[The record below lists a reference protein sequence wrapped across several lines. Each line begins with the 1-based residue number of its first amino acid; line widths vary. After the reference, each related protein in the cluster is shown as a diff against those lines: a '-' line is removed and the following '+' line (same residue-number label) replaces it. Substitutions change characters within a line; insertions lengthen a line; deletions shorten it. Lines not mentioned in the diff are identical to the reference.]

1 MAHPQA
7 ILKKMEGC
15 TVAQHKFSRA
25 DQIKSLASAT
35 YITHNGV
42 TLEID
47 PWAIYQRFVVA
58 GLGGE
63 IGIDLMFEF
72 ELCSYTASLF
82 DKNLRMREPDKGGMM
97 KALLKKTDGCVVT
110 LKYIKAQK
118 PKNVLDGC
126 GLLHKIPWQTLCLM
140 MRLRIYT

>member
-1 MAHPQA
+1 M
-7 ILKKMEGC
+7 GFYRFR

-58 GLGGE
+58 GLEGE
-63 IGIDLMFEF
+63 IGIDLMF
-72 ELCSYTASLF
+72 
-82 DKNLRMREPDKGGMM
+82 
-97 KALLKKTDGCVVT
+97 
-110 LKYIKAQK
+110 
-118 PKNVLDGC
+118 
-126 GLLHKIPWQTLCLM
+126 KIRTMFISSIPL
-140 MRLRIYT
+140 